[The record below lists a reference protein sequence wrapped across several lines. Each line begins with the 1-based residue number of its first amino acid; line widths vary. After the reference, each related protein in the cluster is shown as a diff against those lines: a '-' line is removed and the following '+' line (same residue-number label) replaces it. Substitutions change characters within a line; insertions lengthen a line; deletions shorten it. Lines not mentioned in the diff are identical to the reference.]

1 MQRLWKTVWKRGE
14 MKFIKLALLLFCVSV
29 SAQTKCKDV
38 PEKIPHN
45 AVEPEK
51 DKDQQ
56 SYCPRKDY
64 ELKWYVI
71 ETEVPQ
77 ITEGGWQYY
86 ASPSINGGVSVK
98 TKETLVFKAA
108 CVPVE

>member
-1 MQRLWKTVWKRGE
+1 

-64 ELKWYVI
+64 ELKWYVV
-71 ETEVPQ
+71 EQEMSQ
-77 ITEGGWQYY
+77 ISYIT
-86 ASPSINGGVSVK
+86 NGNSFYTTGQSERVK
-98 TKETLVFKAA
+98 DVLMFKAM